1 MTRAVYVAAGEA
13 GSNKGTV
20 ALGLVELLS
29 RQVGTVGVFRPVVRA
44 GREDSLINAIRSRFQ
59 LGLPYAAYAGVTYD
73 EVHADAERAAGEI
86 VARYRALAGRCDA
99 VVVVGTDYTDVGAP
113 TEFGYNARLAADLGT
128 PVINVVSGRGRTGE
142 RIAAA
147 VELSSRELAQHH
159 AHELAVVISRAAAG
173 PLTIT
178 HPTPVFV
185 LPETSSLRAPT
196 VADLLDACDG
206 RFFLG
211 ERDGLGREAS
221 ALMVGA
227 MSLPNILDRYTEGT
241 AVIIP
246 SDRAAALLPG
256 LIAAHTSPGFPAL
269 SAVVVTGG
277 TDLPAPVDRLL
288 RSMAI
293 PLPVIATDHDTF
305 DTATRLS
312 AVEGRFTPEA
322 GGKID
327 TALRLFAEHVDG
339 RLLLERLA
347 ITKTDVVT
355 PLMFEYEL
363 LDRARARRRH
373 IVLPEGEEPRIL
385 RAADVLLRRGVAEL
399 TLLGDEER
407 IRVRAAQLGLDLD
420 EARVLSP
427 FDAELRERFA
437 REYAAVRAHRGM
449 TVELARDTVTDVSY
463 FGTLM
468 VHTGMADGMVS
479 GAAHTTAHTIRPA
492 FEILRLGLVSSVF
505 FMCLADRVLVYGD
518 CAVNPVPTAEQRRC
532 SASIPGSPCCR
543 TRRAPPAPAP
553 TSTRSAPPPSWCANA
568 APTSR
573 WKGRSSTTPRSTPAW
588 HGPRCPTAR
597 SPDTPPSSSCPTST
611 PATTCTRPSSA
622 VPAPSRWGRC
632 SKGWASRS
640 TTCRAAP
647 PSPTSSPPSPSR
659 PRRWGSGLTVPR
671 RALDGHPPA
680 PAQERPVDGSRAR
693 VWRAISHSSSVG
705 MTRTGTSAPG
715 GDTARSPADSAWLD
729 AGSTAMPSRP
739 SPARQAARVA
749 ASFSPTPPVNTI
761 ASTRPSSAWYAPTYL
776 RIRRV

>member
-29 RQVGTVGVFRPVVRA
+29 RQVETVGVFRPVVRA
-44 GREDSLINAIRSRFQ
+44 GREDALINTIRSRFQ
-59 LGLPYAAYAGVTYD
+59 LALPYEACAGVTYD
-73 EVHADAERAAGEI
+73 EVHADVERAAGDV

-99 VVVVGTDYTDVGAP
+99 VVVIGTDYTDVGAP
-113 TEFGYNARLAADLGT
+113 TEFGFNARLAADLGT
-128 PVINVVSGRGRTGE
+128 PVVNVVSAKGRTVSQVG
-142 RIAAA
+142 AA

-159 AHELAVVISRAAAG
+159 ARELAVVVTRAAAVE
-173 PLTIT
+173 PAIS
-178 HPTPVFV
+178 HSTPVFV
-185 LPETSSLRAPT
+185 LPEIPSLRAPT
-196 VADLLDACDG
+196 VADLLNACDG

-227 MSLPNILDRYTEGT
+227 MSLPNILDRYTEGA

-256 LIAAHTSPGFPAL
+256 LIAAHKAPGFPAL
-269 SAVVVTGG
+269 SAVIMTGG
-277 TDLPAPVDRLL
+277 TDVPAPVDRLL
-288 RSMAI
+288 RGMTI

-339 RLLLERLA
+339 RLLLDRLA
-347 ITKTDVVT
+347 IAKTDVVT

-399 TLLGDEER
+399 TLLGDESR
-407 IRVRAAQLGLDLD
+407 IRVQAAQLGLDLG

-437 REYAAVRAHRGM
+437 REYAKVRAHRGM

-518 CAVNPVPTAEQRRC
+518 CAVNPDPSAEQLADIAIS
-532 SASIPGSPCCR
+532 SARTAAMFGVDPRIAMLSYSTGASGAGADVDKVRAATDLVRELRPDLPVEGPIQYDAAVDPTVARTKMPDSQVAGRATVFVVPDLNTGNNLYKAVQRSAGAVAVGPVLQGLR
-543 TRRAPPAPAP
+543 KPVNDLSRGATVADIVTTVAVTAAQAHDDPASRGEELLETATRR
-553 TSTRSAPPPSWCANA
+553 
-568 APTSR
+568 
-573 WKGRSSTTPRSTPAW
+573 
-588 HGPRCPTAR
+588 
-597 SPDTPPSSSCPTST
+597 
-611 PATTCTRPSSA
+611 
-622 VPAPSRWGRC
+622 
-632 SKGWASRS
+632 
-640 TTCRAAP
+640 
-647 PSPTSSPPSPSR
+647 
-659 PRRWGSGLTVPR
+659 
-671 RALDGHPPA
+671 
-680 PAQERPVDGSRAR
+680 
-693 VWRAISHSSSVG
+693 
-705 MTRTGTSAPG
+705 
-715 GDTARSPADSAWLD
+715 
-729 AGSTAMPSRP
+729 
-739 SPARQAARVA
+739 
-749 ASFSPTPPVNTI
+749 
-761 ASTRPSSAWYAPTYL
+761 
-776 RIRRV
+776 

>member
-1 MTRAVYVAAGEA
+1 MTRSVYVAAGEA
-13 GSNKGTV
+13 ESNKGTV

-44 GREDSLINAIRSRFQ
+44 GREDGLIATVRSRFQ
-59 LGLPYAAYAGVTYD
+59 LAIPYEACAGVTYD
-73 EVHADAERAAGEI
+73 EVHADAERAAGDI
-86 VARYRALAGRCDA
+86 VARYRALAGQCDA
-99 VVVVGTDYTDVGAP
+99 IVVIGTDYTDVGAP
-113 TEFGYNARLAADLGT
+113 TEFGFNARLAADLGT
-128 PVINVVSGRGRTGE
+128 PVINVVSGRGRT
-142 RIAAA
+142 AAQLSAA
-147 VELSSRELAQHH
+147 VELSSRELAHHH
-159 AHELAVVISRAAAG
+159 AGELAVVVTRAEPGALAPAHPTPLGAPAPPTAAEG
-173 PLTIT
+173 LVPA

-185 LPETSSLRAPT
+185 LPEEPSLRAPT
-196 VADLLDACDG
+196 VADLMDACDG

-227 MSLPNILDRYTEGT
+227 MSLPNILLRCTEGV

-256 LIAAHTSPGFPAL
+256 LVAAHTAPSFPAL
-269 SAVVVTGG
+269 SAVVLTGG

-288 RSMAI
+288 HDMAV

-322 GGKID
+322 TGKID
-327 TALRLFAEHVDG
+327 TALRLFAAHVDG
-339 RLLLERLA
+339 RLLLERLDIA
-347 ITKTDVVT
+347 KTDVVT

-385 RAADVLLRRGVAEL
+385 RAADILLRRGVADL
-399 TLLGDEER
+399 TLLGDAER
-407 IRVRAAQLGLDLD
+407 IRTQAAQLGLDLD
-420 EARVLSP
+420 AARVLSP

-518 CAVNPVPTAEQRRC
+518 CAVNPDPTAEQLADIAIS
-532 SASIPGSPCCR
+532 SAGTAAMFGVDPQIAMLSYSTGVSGAGADVDKVRAATELVREQRPDLEVEGPIQYDAAVDPAVALAKMPGS
-543 TRRAPPAPAP
+543 TVAGRATVFVVPDLNTGNNLYKAVQ
-553 TSTRSAPPPSWCANA
+553 RSAGAVAVGPVLQGLRKPVNDLSRGATVADIVTTVAVTA
-568 APTSR
+568 AQAEDDPTPQNQAPQ
-573 WKGRSSTTPRSTPAW
+573 KAA
-588 HGPRCPTAR
+588 AR
-597 SPDTPPSSSCPTST
+597 S
-611 PATTCTRPSSA
+611 
-622 VPAPSRWGRC
+622 
-632 SKGWASRS
+632 
-640 TTCRAAP
+640 
-647 PSPTSSPPSPSR
+647 
-659 PRRWGSGLTVPR
+659 
-671 RALDGHPPA
+671 
-680 PAQERPVDGSRAR
+680 
-693 VWRAISHSSSVG
+693 
-705 MTRTGTSAPG
+705 
-715 GDTARSPADSAWLD
+715 
-729 AGSTAMPSRP
+729 
-739 SPARQAARVA
+739 
-749 ASFSPTPPVNTI
+749 
-761 ASTRPSSAWYAPTYL
+761 
-776 RIRRV
+776 

>member
-29 RQVGTVGVFRPVVRA
+29 RQVENVGVFRPVVRA
-44 GREDSLINAIRSRFQ
+44 GREDNLVNTVRGRFQ
-59 LGLPYAAYAGVTYD
+59 LALPYEMCAGVTYD
-73 EVHADAERAAGEI
+73 EVHADAERAAGDI
-86 VARYRALAGRCDA
+86 VARYRALALRCDA

-113 TEFGYNARLAADLGT
+113 TELEFNARLAADLGT
-128 PVINVVSGRGRTGE
+128 PVVNVVSGRGRTPS
-142 RIAAA
+142 RVAAA
-147 VELSSRELAQHH
+147 IELSSRELAQHH
-159 AHELAVVISRAAAG
+159 AHELAVVVTRSEAPE
-173 PLTIT
+173 PLAIE

-185 LPETSSLRAPT
+185 LPETPSLRAPT

-221 ALMVGA
+221 DLMVGA
-227 MSLPNILDRYTEGT
+227 MSLPGILERCTEGA

-256 LIAAHTSPGFPAL
+256 LIAAHTAPGFPAL

-288 RSMAI
+288 SGMLI
-293 PLPVIATDHDTF
+293 PLPVIATDRDTF

-312 AVEGRFTPEA
+312 AVEGQFTPEA
-322 GGKID
+322 GGKVD

-339 RLLLERLA
+339 RSLLDRLDIA
-347 ITKTDVVT
+347 KTGVVT

-363 LDRARARRRH
+363 LDRARSPRRH

-385 RAADVLLRRGVAEL
+385 RAADVLLRRGVADL

-407 IRVRAAQLGLDLD
+407 IRASAAQLGLDLD
-420 EARVLSP
+420 EARVISP

-437 REYAAVRAHRGM
+437 REYARVRAHRGM

-468 VHTGMADGMVS
+468 VHTGLADGMVS

-518 CAVNPVPTAEQRRC
+518 CAVNPDPSAEQLAGIAIA
-532 SASIPGSPCCR
+532 SAGTAARFGVEPRIAMLSYSTGASGAGADVDKVRTATELVRDLRPDLLVEGPIQYDAAVDPSVARTKMPGSQVAGHATVFVVPDLN
-543 TRRAPPAPAP
+543 TGNNLYKAVQ
-553 TSTRSAPPPSWCANA
+553 RSAGAVA
-568 APTSR
+568 V
-573 WKGRSSTTPRSTPAW
+573 
-588 HGPRCPTAR
+588 GP
-597 SPDTPPSSSCPTST
+597 
-611 PATTCTRPSSA
+611 
-622 VPAPSRWGRC
+622 VLQ
-632 SKGWASRS
+632 
-640 TTCRAAP
+640 
-647 PSPTSSPPSPSR
+647 
-659 PRRWGSGLTVPR
+659 GLR
-671 RALDGHPPA
+671 
-680 PAQERPVDGSRAR
+680 RPVNDLSRGAT
-693 VWRAISHSSSVG
+693 VADIV
-705 MTRTGTSAPG
+705 TTVAV
-715 GDTARSPADSAWLD
+715 TAAQVRDEEP
-729 AGSTAMPSRP
+729 RP
-739 SPARQAARVA
+739 HEEEPLEAAARD
-749 ASFSPTPPVNTI
+749 
-761 ASTRPSSAWYAPTYL
+761 
-776 RIRRV
+776 